1 MDGLDWVLN
10 KLEAFTAADFEG
22 HNIERLK
29 MQQSLVDSALRIC
42 LDIGLWHEWTATGGG
57 EKHVTEL
64 VELTTTPCEP
74 NLLRQFTGTLA
85 EAMSSKLTFE

>member
-57 EKHVTEL
+57 EK
-64 VELTTTPCEP
+64 
-74 NLLRQFTGTLA
+74 LRQFTGTLA